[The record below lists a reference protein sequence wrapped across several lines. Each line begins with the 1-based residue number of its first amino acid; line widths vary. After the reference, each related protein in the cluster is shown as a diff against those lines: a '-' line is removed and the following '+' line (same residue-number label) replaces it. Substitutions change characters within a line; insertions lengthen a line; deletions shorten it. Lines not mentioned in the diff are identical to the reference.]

1 MASDISY
8 VVMAVLQ
15 GGQACWLTKPRLRG
29 HRTFAKRQ
37 FAERFESEPQANDAI
52 LLMTR
57 EEGCR
62 GIVFTIETA
71 DRPLRLQT

>member
-8 VVMAVLQ
+8 VVRATLQ
-15 GGQACWLTKPRLRG
+15 GGPACWLTEPRLRG

-37 FAERFESEPQANDAI
+37 LAERFESESQANDAI
-52 LLMTR
+52 LLMTHD
-57 EEGCR
+57 EGCR

-71 DRPLRLQT
+71 DRALPLQT